1 MNDSMDLEA
10 VSTMADN
17 IPMSTADPLGFH
29 VTNEQFLGVDFS
41 FLPVSHASSKKI
53 EPLPFS
59 LFGDPMPSVVTHLQN
74 SSPSGLIDSDDD
86 FGDFKSVPADG
97 FLVVDESSSVFPEVS
112 AVNSTQELQ
121 NSFDGFQFLSASSKE
136 QSSTVPVDLFGHFSA
151 TVESSSIPSDKP
163 RSDFEAVT
171 VKSLEISSDDDWG
184 DFVEHSTSAVR
195 DNSQA
200 FEWFDTTQHNVE
212 EILPPKV
219 ISGIQNGELEDFG
232 TWANASSTD
241 TPKLEAQA
249 LEAQALE
256 DKVTKF
262 RFDDFGFFG
271 GGNTPSMEGK
281 KSFLPEGF
289 HASGFSNASN
299 DVIAQTKTPV
309 LQRTF
314 SGQKTS
320 HNRKGSLIEI
330 TSTPIPLS
338 LFGEEELEI
347 ENQREELAD
356 PVSRHFQGHSRSKA
370 LSSGS
375 LPSGGGNFSDLIA
388 SLYTESQP
396 ESHTK
401 DAINMNYGDP
411 KEIKNYV
418 DKIKTGRT
426 LFDNVDDSDGLSAN
440 NSSTDQSIKGAESS
454 SLEECLFD
462 LKLCL
467 RPPSELDFLQEANDA
482 AVDASD
488 QDQTNSIKK
497 EAEAKSDMAVA
508 AQLDSQ
514 EATRLTLLGSASTDD
529 QYSFVKAW
537 AAILAVCASELEH
550 ASNVWKQAQDADAH
564 LALLADLKGKRYFA
578 AIGQIYVVA
587 LILATASNFYKPWL
601 AAAAKEG
608 ESLKESLERCKAAW
622 LQTDLKEA
630 VRFALCGLEGLLPS
644 SLVPW
649 KGIEGFA
656 TIAHRAYIQAANVSS
671 PSHSICGLSL
681 LPFLPFSYTG
691 LPSVQ
696 WSGSSYLLPL
706 ANMWAN
712 CVSHEPLTLPSI
724 QLKEVVIG

>member
-1 MNDSMDLEA
+1 MTDRMNLEA
-10 VSTMADN
+10 VFTMTDN
-17 IPMSTADPLGFH
+17 IPMSTPDPLGFH

-41 FLPVSHASSKKI
+41 FSPVSHASSKKI

-59 LFGDPMPSVVTHLQN
+59 FFGDPMPSVVTHLQN

-97 FLVVDESSSVFPEVS
+97 FLAVDESSNVFPDVS

-121 NSFDGFQFLSASSKE
+121 GSLDVFQFLSASSKE
-136 QSSTVPVDLFGHFSA
+136 QSSTAPMDLFGHFSA
-151 TVESSSIPSDKP
+151 RVESSLIPSDKA
-163 RSDFEAVT
+163 RSDFEAAT

-195 DNSQA
+195 DSSQA
-200 FEWFDTTQHNVE
+200 FEWFDTTQHNIE

-219 ISGIQNGELEDFG
+219 ISGTANGELEDFG

-241 TPKLEAQA
+241 IPKLEAQA
-249 LEAQALE
+249 A
-256 DKVTKF
+256 KF
-262 RFDDFGFFG
+262 RFDDFGYFG
-271 GGNTPSMEGK
+271 GGESPSMEGK
-281 KSFLPEGF
+281 KSFLPERF
-289 HASGFSNASN
+289 DARGFSIPSN
-299 DVIAQTKTPV
+299 DVISQTKTPV
-309 LQRTF
+309 LQQTF
-314 SGQKTS
+314 SEQKMS
-320 HNRKGSLIEI
+320 HKRKGSLIEI

-338 LFGEEELEI
+338 LFGDEELEI
-347 ENQREELAD
+347 ENPREELAD

-388 SLYTESQP
+388 SLYTESQL
-396 ESHTK
+396 ESHTN
-401 DAINMNYGDP
+401 DAISMNYGDP
-411 KEIKNYV
+411 KEIKDYV
-418 DKIKTGRT
+418 DKVKTGRT

-467 RPPSELDFLQEANDA
+467 RPFSDLDFLQEANDA
-482 AVDASD
+482 EVDASD
-488 QDQTNSIKK
+488 HDQTNSIKK
-497 EAEAKSDMAVA
+497 EAEVE
-508 AQLDSQ
+508 LDSQ
-514 EATRLTLLGSASTDD
+514 EATRLTLLGSASTGD

-564 LALLADLKGKRYFA
+564 LDLLADLKGKRYFA

-601 AAAAKEG
+601 AVAAKEG
-608 ESLKESLERCKAAW
+608 EGLKESLERCKAAW

-649 KGIEGFA
+649 KGIVGFA

-671 PSHSICGLSL
+671 PSHSVCGLSL

-712 CVSHEPLTLPSI
+712 CVSHEPLTLPSL
-724 QLKEVVIG
+724 QLKEIVIG